1 MEFPALHVYS
11 LQRLSERRSSNKVW
25 WIFHHYMFR
34 TCTLCLLTKTL
45 KHSRASSAGNP
56 YNQAVQKLVVSILDE
71 SPIVHLANSVVL
83 VRVLIPID
91 VVLSQSGRFDILAVV
106 SPLDNFHTID
116 CVIMLLVVLC
126 AEFCL
131 LNFIFGTMYDLL
143 AFCPVLSFD
152 PA

>member
-34 TCTLCLLTKTL
+34 TCTLWLLTKTL

-91 VVLSQSGRFDILAVV
+91 VVHSQSGRFDILA
-106 SPLDNFHTID
+106 PLDNFHTID

>member
-1 MEFPALHVYS
+1 M
-11 LQRLSERRSSNKVW
+11 
-25 WIFHHYMFR
+25 
-34 TCTLCLLTKTL
+34 LTKTL
-45 KHSRASSAGNP
+45 KHLRASSAGNP

-91 VVLSQSGRFDILAVV
+91 IVLSQSGRFDILAVV

-131 LNFIFGTMYDLL
+131 LNFIFDPCTICLL
-143 AFCPVLSFD
+143 FALFCLSIRLSDHHGLQIAF
-152 PA
+152 